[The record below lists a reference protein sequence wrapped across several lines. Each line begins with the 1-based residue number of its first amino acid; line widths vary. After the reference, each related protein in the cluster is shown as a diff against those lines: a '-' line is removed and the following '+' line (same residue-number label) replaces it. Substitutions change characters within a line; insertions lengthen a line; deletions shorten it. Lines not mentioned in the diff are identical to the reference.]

1 MKLKK
6 NAKKGLFVIGIILI
20 VLIIVVV
27 LIKLPKGKEIKE
39 VKIVNEIKEYGY
51 ILKEN
56 ETKEYKQLFKELKDI
71 LKQEEKDEEAYVKTI
86 AKMFVIDFY
95 TLKDKEAKTDVGGV
109 DFVHQKAKED
119 FLEKAMDT
127 IYKYVESNL
136 YGDRNQKLPEVDQ
149 VEVKEVNQVFFE
161 YLDGKDEKAYEVAL
175 TWTYKEELG
184 YAKEAILT
192 FVHEENKLSLVE
204 LK

>member
-6 NAKKGLFVIGIILI
+6 NAKIALCFLGIVLVI
-20 VLIIVVV
+20 LIIVM
-27 LIKLPKGKEIKE
+27 LLKSPKGKELSE
-39 VKIVNEIKEYGY
+39 VKVVSEIKEYGY
-51 ILKEN
+51 VLKEN
-56 ETKEYKQLFKELKDI
+56 ETKEYKRLFEELKDI
-71 LKQEEKDEEAYVKTI
+71 LKQDEVNEEEYVKTI
-86 AKMFVIDFY
+86 SQMFIIDFY
-95 TLKDKEAKTDVGGV
+95 TLNDKEAKTDVGGV
-109 DFVHQKAKED
+109 DFVYGKAKED

-136 YGDRNQKLPEVDQ
+136 YGNRSQTLPEVDK
-149 VEVKEVNQVFFE
+149 VEVKEINKVSFE
-161 YLDGKDEKAYEVAL
+161 HLDGKDDEAYEVTL

-184 YAKEAILT
+184 YDKEATLT